1 MGLMGLMGHI
11 GLMSLIGPIC
21 IRGREVE
28 LPRGVSASRTACRAI
43 GFAKAGAR
51 LLRHADEVEKETG
64 PEIEHAAPG
73 VANFAVADGGQ
84 ETGADVV
91 IDLIF

>member
-1 MGLMGLMGHI
+1 MGLMRRPSPI
-11 GLMSLIGPIC
+11 GPMSLIGRIC
-21 IRGREVE
+21 IHRREVE
-28 LPRGVSASRTACRAI
+28 LPAI
-43 GFAKAGAR
+43 VLTPQR
-51 LLRHADEVEKETG
+51 IEHEHEHDTLRHADEVEKETG

-73 VANFAVADGGQ
+73 VANFAVAGGGQ

>member
-1 MGLMGLMGHI
+1 MGLMGLMR
-11 GLMSLIGPIC
+11 LMRGPSPIGPM
-21 IRGREVE
+21 RVSGQRVE
-28 LPRGVSASRTACRAI
+28 LPRVLELRQRVEDDS
-43 GFAKAGAR
+43 
-51 LLRHADEVEKETG
+51 LRHADEVEKETG

-73 VANFAVADGGQ
+73 VANFPVADGGQ